1 MTGSEEHRSPHGL
14 VVVAAHGGSAATL
27 LAGLLRAPEGAPAS
41 LPAGCTGVVAA
52 RTTGDGIDA
61 ALAAVAALP
70 PGAPAA
76 VVLSGDAPL
85 PPPPRVRA
93 GLRLLDP
100 AVVVLWLP
108 YVPAWRYGPASPATA
123 SPAWRTAARAAL
135 TALRPAAAPASPP
148 GGHLEPPA
156 TGSDVLPFSEGATA

>member
-1 MTGSEEHRSPHGL
+1 
-14 VVVAAHGGSAATL
+14 
-27 LAGLLRAPEGAPAS
+27 
-41 LPAGCTGVVAA
+41 
-52 RTTGDGIDA
+52 
-61 ALAAVAALP
+61 
-70 PGAPAA
+70 
-76 VVLSGDAPL
+76 
-85 PPPPRVRA
+85 
-93 GLRLLDP
+93 
-100 AVVVLWLP
+100 VLWLP